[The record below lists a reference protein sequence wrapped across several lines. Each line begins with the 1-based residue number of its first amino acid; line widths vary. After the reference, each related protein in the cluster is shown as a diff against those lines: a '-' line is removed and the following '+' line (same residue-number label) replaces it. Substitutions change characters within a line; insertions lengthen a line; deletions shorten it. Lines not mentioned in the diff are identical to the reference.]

1 MMTAFDIIV
10 VGAGPSGTMAAY
22 EAAKSGLKVAI
33 LEKESL
39 PRYKTCGG
47 GLVFRGRKMLPFDLA
62 PAVEREFDSVQVGFS
77 GSPYHF
83 QSTRDYPIV
92 TMVMR
97 DKFDKLLVD
106 KARELGVVVLDE
118 HTLLALEIG
127 DSVVLKTTKGA
138 FEARYVIAAD
148 GVYSPTAKMAGW
160 SDDRRLIPA
169 LEYEVVVDAVDF
181 QRLATTVRF
190 DVDVIP
196 NGYGWCFPKG
206 NHLSIGV
213 AIFKKRKI
221 NLRAYYLEYIQSLG
235 ITKTI
240 EEEAHG
246 FQIPISYRSGALAQR
261 KVFLTGDAAGLA
273 DPLTAEGIS
282 NAIFSG
288 SLAGKAVR
296 DHFEEPDKAM
306 KSYHDGLAEQLLPEL
321 KTAQFASDLFYHQR
335 RIRNFLMEKYGEA
348 GCEVLVGVFTGER
361 RYPVQLRK
369 KILPY
374 IKGLVGDTMW

>member
-106 KARELGVVVLDE
+106 QARELGVVVLDE

-127 DSVVLKTTKGA
+127 DSVVIKTAKGA

-181 QRLATTVRF
+181 QRLSTTVRF

-213 AIFKKRKI
+213 GLFKKRKV
-221 NLRAYYLEYIQSLG
+221 NMRAYYLEYLQSLG
-235 ITKTI
+235 ISEVIK
-240 EEEAHG
+240 EEAHG
-246 FQIPISYRSGALAQR
+246 YQIPISPRSGSLA
-261 KVFLTGDAAGLA
+261 KKGVFLTGDAAGLA

-282 NAIFSG
+282 NAILSG
-288 SLAGKAVR
+288 ALAGKTISEYF
-296 DHFEEPDKAM
+296 DLPTEAM
-306 KSYHDGLAEQLLPEL
+306 ERYQTALEKDLLPGL
-321 KTAQFASDLFYHQR
+321 KTAQFASKLFYNNKN
-335 RIRNFLMEKYGEA
+335 IRNLLLEQYGQA
-348 GCEVLVGVFTGER
+348 GCEILVGIFSGER
-361 RYPVQLRK
+361 HYPTQLRK
-369 KILPY
+369 
-374 IKGLVGDTMW
+374 